1 MSFRAIY
8 KCDICRDDTAK
19 EHTIGV
25 CFSNLKVF
33 KLRGPE
39 STQGTHICIGCLE
52 QLRQQADSVLHAPP
66 QSEVPR

>member
-19 EHTIGV
+19 EHVIGV
-25 CFSNLKVF
+25 CFSDMKHF

-39 STQGTHICIGCLE
+39 TTQGTHICLSCLD
-52 QLRQQADSVLHAPP
+52 QIAQQADAHLHAPAT
-66 QSEVPR
+66 S